1 MNTNDN
7 MMSNNLITDS
17 QLVNKESVIVDDL
30 FRQHGWYI
38 VKNEQNWISYTKF
51 GDETSYFDIK
61 FLTNSVVVSI
71 PIKNSPCQYTTSF
84 NNYYDA
90 SEYIEQ
96 RFLDY
101 IK

>member
-1 MNTNDN
+1 ML
-7 MMSNNLITDS
+7 SNNLIEQS
-17 QLVNKESVIVDDL
+17 PLINKGFIIVDAL
-30 FRQHGWYI
+30 FKQHGWYI

-61 FLTNSVVVSI
+61 FLTNSVVVSV
-71 PIKNSPCQYTTSF
+71 PIKNSPRQYTTSF

-101 IK
+101 IEPSNI